1 MENKN
6 AIIFAIVAI
15 VLGLIIVGVAIYYY
29 FFLLK
34 EPTQQVLSESLFT
47 NSDGKYSF
55 KYPSVWQ
62 AAINQYNK
70 NNSLFGPGANSG
82 SGAGGV
88 EVFDGTSIDDFLKG
102 VDATYSDKV
111 DITVSGVKGIYT
123 HYNGFPLSGVQSVL
137 FKDNKIYNIYINSE
151 DAEQIRLFNQLLLS
165 FKFL

>member
-70 NNSLFGPGANSG
+70 NIHCLDQAQT
-82 SGAGGV
+82 A
-88 EVFDGTSIDDFLKG
+88 
-102 VDATYSDKV
+102 
-111 DITVSGVKGIYT
+111 
-123 HYNGFPLSGVQSVL
+123 VL
-137 FKDNKIYNIYINSE
+137 GLE
-151 DAEQIRLFNQLLLS
+151 E
-165 FKFL
+165 